1 MKYFAVALTVL
12 ILLPVLCFASDKGVP
27 RTIDTDGPAEGVVPL
42 ELTELWRVG
51 GEEGELIFGRITDVI
66 RHPDGNIYVLD
77 NQLCQV
83 TVLSPDGEYLK
94 TISREGDGPG
104 ELRQPMALT
113 FLADDI
119 LAVGMGFPGKLVS
132 LNLDGDPLNSTFPI
146 GEPAEGNIGVMMSSR
161 FRDGYLVS
169 SGGRIVF
176 GDQQTNSYTERFLTV
191 GTGDLTEF
199 HRILETTTPVDPTG
213 QRYTETDNYYIDMR
227 WTLDA
232 EGRIYAPMTRDS
244 YEVSVFDLQGNLVR
258 VFGRKYKPRKR
269 TNDEK
274 DDVGPTINVAGRP
287 EARDWNIDDHDE
299 CIVRVQYNDD
309 DQTVWVLT
317 PHGNSQEGKVMEAW
331 DVFSTDGR
339 YLRQVQVLLG
349 DEIVDGNV
357 HLMGDGVL
365 VVVRGTASSFDGDD
379 EEEEE
384 DDDTEV
390 EPLEVICYRIGQG
403 AGVASK

>member
-1 MKYFAVALTVL
+1 MKTLAAIVTTLT
-12 ILLPVLCFASDKGVP
+12 ILPVLCFAADSNVP

-51 GEEGELIFGRITDVI
+51 GEEGELIFGRITDVT

-83 TVLSPDGEYLK
+83 TALSPDGEYLD

-104 ELRQPMALT
+104 ELRQPMAVT
-113 FLADDI
+113 FLSDEI
-119 LAVGMGFPGKLVS
+119 LGVGLGFPGKLTS
-132 LNLDGDPLNSTFPI
+132 LALNGDPIKSIFPI
-146 GEPAEGNIGVMMSSR
+146 GEPADGKIGVMMSSR

-176 GDQQTNSYTERFLTV
+176 NDPTVDPHTERFLTV

-213 QRYTETDNYYIDMR
+213 QTYTETDNYYIDMR
-227 WTLDA
+227 WTLGP
-232 EGRIYAPMTRDS
+232 EGRIYAPMTRDA
-244 YEVSVFDLQGNLVR
+244 YEVSAFDTQGKLLR
-258 VFGRKYKPRKR
+258 VFGRQYEQRKR
-269 TNDEK
+269 TQEEK
-274 DDVGPTINVAGRP
+274 DDVGPTINVTGRP
-287 EARDWNIDDHDE
+287 ESRDWKIDDRDE
-299 CIVRVQYNDD
+299 SIVRVQYNDD
-309 DQTVWVLT
+309 DDTIWVLT
-317 PHGNSQEGKVMEAW
+317 PHGDNQTGNVLEQW
-331 DVFSTDGR
+331 DVFSPDGE

-349 DEIVDGNV
+349 DEMVDGNV

-365 VVVRGTASSFDGDD
+365 VVVRGTASSFGGGED
-379 EEEEE
+379 EEEE
-384 DDDTEV
+384 DDTEV

-403 AGVASK
+403 SGVATK